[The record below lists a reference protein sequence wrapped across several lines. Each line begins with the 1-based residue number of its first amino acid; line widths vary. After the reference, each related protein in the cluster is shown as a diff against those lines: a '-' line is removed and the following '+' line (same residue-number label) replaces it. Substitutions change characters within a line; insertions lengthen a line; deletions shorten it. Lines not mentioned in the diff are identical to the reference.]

1 MKIIVLGGSPKGTNS
16 VTLQYV
22 YYWQKCFPRHVYE
35 IIPVVQRA
43 ALYEKRPE
51 AFDEVMEKITGAD
64 LVIWAFPL
72 YYLMV
77 HSSYM
82 HFIELIFERERQ
94 AVFKGKYTAA
104 VSTSIHF
111 FDHTA
116 HNYINAVCD
125 DLGMKYIGGLPAH
138 MHDLMDR
145 KKQPSLQTVFRRW
158 LEAVEHGAGTTRAY
172 APVRENNFTEY
183 KPVLPAPQPR
193 QTGKRITIV
202 ADLPEGNSA
211 IRRMAERVRCSFP
224 EAELINLREI
234 SMGPCA
240 GCLRCG
246 FDNRCVYEGKDDLIE
261 LHRGKVL
268 TADILVF
275 AGELKGRYLSHC
287 WQRYLERSFNRTHQP
302 VLSGKQVAFLVSG
315 PLSQNA
321 NVREVL
327 QGYTET
333 MGGNLVS
340 IITDENDDSA
350 GVDSAIDTTAGV
362 LARYAEEDVR
372 TPVSF
377 LGVGGMKIFR
387 DEIYGGLRFV
397 FQEDHR
403 YYRRHG
409 IYDFPQKKRLL
420 LVFMSALILLSRIPF
435 FRKKVQGRMGKMM
448 TMPYR
453 KVLAATGP
461 AYAAG
466 SAEPPA
472 GLDSP

>member
-1 MKIIVLGGSPKGTNS
+1 MKIIVLGGSPKGFNS

-22 YYWQKCFPRHVYE
+22 YYWQKCFPGHEYE
-35 IIPVVQRA
+35 IIPVARMA
-43 ALYEKRPE
+43 ALYEKRPD
-51 AFDEVMEKITGAD
+51 AFDEVMEKVSEAD

-82 HFIELIFERERQ
+82 RFIEMIFERARQ
-94 AVFKGKYTAA
+94 AAFKGKYTAA

-116 HNYINAVCD
+116 HNYINAICD
-125 DLGMKYIGGLPAH
+125 DLEMKYIGGLPAH
-138 MHDLMDR
+138 MRDLMDR
-145 KKQPSLQTVFRRW
+145 KKQPSLLAVFRRW
-158 LEAVEHGAGTTRAY
+158 LEAAERGTGTMRAY
-172 APVRENNFTEY
+172 APLRKEGFAEY
-183 KPVLPAPQPR
+183 RPVLPAPHSVQS
-193 QTGKRITIV
+193 GKRVAIV
-202 ADLPEGNSA
+202 ADLPDGDSA
-211 IRRMAERVRCSFP
+211 VRRMVERLRCSFP
-224 EAELINLREI
+224 EAQLISLREI
-234 SMGPCA
+234 RMGPCA
-240 GCLRCG
+240 GCLQCG

-268 TADILVF
+268 TADILIF
-275 AGELKGRYLSHC
+275 AGAMAGRYLSHY

-302 VLSGKQVAFLVSG
+302 VLTGKQVAFLISG

-340 IITDENDDSA
+340 IVTDENADSA
-350 GVDSAIDTTAGV
+350 AVDSAVDTAAEV

-387 DEIYGGLRFV
+387 DEIYGSLRFV

-420 LVFMSALILLSRIPF
+420 VGLLAVLILLSKIPV
-435 FRKKVQGRMGKMM
+435 FRRKVRSRMGKMM

-453 KVLAATGP
+453 KVLAA
-461 AYAAG
+461 
-466 SAEPPA
+466 AEPAEAPA
-472 GLDSP
+472 DPESL

>member
-22 YYWQKCFPRHVYE
+22 YYWEKCFPGHEYE
-35 IIPVVQRA
+35 IIPAAQRI
-43 ALYEKRPE
+43 ALYEKRPD
-51 AFDEVMEKITGAD
+51 AFDAIMEKVSEAD

-82 HFIELIFERERQ
+82 RFIELIFERERQ
-94 AVFKGKYTAA
+94 AVFEGKYAAA

-125 DLGMKYIGGLPAH
+125 DLGMKYIGGVPAH

-145 KKQPSLQTVFRRW
+145 KKQPSLRAVFRRW
-158 LEAVEHGAGTTRAY
+158 LEAVECGTGTMRAY
-172 APVRENNFTEY
+172 APVRAEGFGVY
-183 KPVLPAPQPR
+183 QPVLPVPQPQ
-193 QTGKRITIV
+193 QTGKRVTIV
-202 ADLPEGNSA
+202 ADLPGGDSA
-211 IRRMAERVRCSFP
+211 IRRMIERIRRSFP
-224 EAELINLREI
+224 GAELINLREI
-234 SMGPCA
+234 KMGPCM
-240 GCLRCG
+240 GCLKCG
-246 FDNRCVYEGKDDLIE
+246 FDNRCAYEGKDDLIE

-275 AGELKGRYLSHC
+275 AGEMTGRYLSHY

-302 VLSGKQVAFLVSG
+302 VLTGKQIAFLISG

-321 NVREVL
+321 NVREVF

-340 IITDENDDSA
+340 IVTDENTDPA
-350 GVDSAIDTTAGV
+350 TIDSAIDATAGV
-362 LARYAEEDVR
+362 LARYAGEDIR

-377 LGVGGMKIFR
+377 LGIGGMKIFR

-397 FQEDHR
+397 FQKDHL

-409 IYDFPQKKRLL
+409 IYDFPQRKRLL
-420 LVFMSALILLSRIPF
+420 VALMAVLTLLSRIPF
-435 FRKKVQGRMGKMM
+435 FRKKIQSRMGKMM

-453 KVLAATGP
+453 KVLAA
-461 AYAAG
+461 AK
-466 SAEPPA
+466 PA
-472 GLDSP
+472 GAGPVEASAVREES